1 MGLAYNPDFKT
12 KYFFK
17 YYDTALYST
26 PPTDDDLF
34 EYTPITEILSDS
46 DNIFL
51 VPLDTPNVCPG
62 PSDPA
67 RINLVTVGFVDPNV
81 KSKNRWLPGP
91 PRPRLSRAEYFQE
104 KKLLLNL
111 TKTIK
116 KYHIYGG
123 PFTYQQVLKHPK
135 RDELL
140 AAWNR

>member
-1 MGLAYNPDFKT
+1 VGLAYNPDFKT

-34 EYTPITEILSDS
+34 EHTPITEILSDS

-51 VPLDTPNVCPG
+51 PPDTPNVCPG

-81 KSKNRWLPGP
+81 KSNRWLPGP
-91 PRPRLSRAEYFQE
+91 PRPRLSRAEYFQ
-104 KKLLLNL
+104 KKKIIIKFDQDNQEISYTWWPLHIPASPQ
-111 TKTIK
+111 TSKT
-116 KYHIYGG
+116 
-123 PFTYQQVLKHPK
+123 Q
-135 RDELL
+135 
-140 AAWNR
+140 